1 MSRRSTAFNSQSQES
16 CTCCLKCSRN
26 CFINTEQLVENSF
39 LKTRAFTRVQDVLS
53 LADTSHDQIFPVEN
67 FSYQKR
73 RVTFHFIVL
82 KILHTK
88 YHILTAL
95 KLCYSQA
102 VESVFQRHSIVT
114 EELVFF
120 EPRKLYIT
128 IETL

>member
-1 MSRRSTAFNSQSQES
+1 M
-16 CTCCLKCSRN
+16 
-26 CFINTEQLVENSF
+26 ENSF
-39 LKTRAFTRVQDVLS
+39 LKTRGFTRVQDVLS
-53 LADTSHDQIFPVEN
+53 LVDTSHDQIFPVEN

-102 VESVFQRHSIVT
+102 VESVFQRYSIVT

-120 EPRKLYIT
+120 QLRKLYIT
-128 IETL
+128 TETL